1 MQSCQKNKDWCTN
14 NRLPGNRWP
23 YGPEKGPAV
32 CLRTQYRWS
41 FTMRAARIFALIA
54 FLIVLHPQLLRAAS
68 FQLPQLPQIPG
79 LSGKSADWRQWD
91 SFFTFVV
98 KRFGQELP
106 ENLKDPLAGAFLDSR
121 YELTSAIAPG

>member
-1 MQSCQKNKDWCTN
+1 MDSIY
-14 NRLPGNRWP
+14 R
-23 YGPEKGPAV
+23 
-32 CLRTQYRWS
+32 RTQHTWFFS
-41 FTMRAARIFALIA
+41 MRAATILSLTVFVIL
-54 FLIVLHPQLLRAAS
+54 LYPQASRAAA

-106 ENLKDPLAGAFLDSR
+106 ENLKDPLAGAFPDS
-121 YELTSAIAPG
+121 LSSGSMANSDDA